1 MTEIETI
8 LVFAGIP
15 LLVFSVFALLTL
27 GVGGRRTPRYRPG
40 RPFTFAPVWFTSAA
54 RPGGSSGDAAALPGP
69 SRAALE
75 SAGETP
81 GAGDIRPATTKGGA
95 RGTW

>member
-15 LLVFSVFALLTL
+15 LLVFGVFALLTL
-27 GVGGRRTPRYRPG
+27 GTGGRRAPRYRPG
-40 RPFTFAPVWFTSAA
+40 RPFTFAPVWFTSAP
-54 RPGGSSGDAAALPGP
+54 RPGGSYADHVAFPGPGRPALEASGDTATT
-69 SRAALE
+69 
-75 SAGETP
+75 GEL
-81 GAGDIRPATTKGGA
+81 RPAAKKGGA